1 MPPAKPHRR
10 PSFLQLSSGFLP
22 GLAALAVAAG
32 VDHPLRLI
40 PWLLGNTLI
49 MAAVCHAIGFD
60 PEPSLARSMQRRG
73 LAYLGILTLVTA
85 LIFALMA
92 WPLLLLSQGRT
103 SLGWPLLGAG
113 LLLSLLLLLRLWPIF
128 GLIYLWD
135 DAYPAQTRGSSSLT
149 AIRRSLLFGWHLSGQ
164 PYAWLTGAP
173 AALASLIL
181 VLGVIGLSGLRGL
194 LPWHTQ
200 LMVDAAYGLVLLP
213 LGCLL
218 IANRTLRLL
227 LNQPNRAQAPAP
239 ERQPAG
245 TSGPIDAVP
254 PSVGAPVPTGNAATV
269 APQVAPVPAPRKVST
284 PEQAAALL
292 AAVRQ
297 ADLDT
302 ALQLLHDGA
311 DPNARPL
318 SGERDQRPALMLAA
332 LLPDTRLLRALIAAG
347 ADVNQRSG
355 SLTPLLAAT
364 RDSWHGRAEAVLTL
378 LSNGADSQASD
389 QDGNTPLH
397 GAARAAEPGVLAML
411 LDAGAQIDQLN
422 REGESALVVAC
433 RAANWAQA
441 GFLLERHAKLAP
453 ADGVPALVAAAGI
466 AEDDPDGVQLLLKHR
481 ASVNAVDR
489 RRRSA
494 LMEAASE
501 RHERI
506 AALLLDAGIKV
517 QMTDQH
523 GTTALMEAARSGA
536 TGIVQRLVEAQAD
549 ARLRD
554 QHGRDALM
562 LACQSQRATPE
573 IVRLLLVLGADP
585 VATGQDGMTALDHA
599 AANGR
604 WDLVAQIDP
613 QASLPASLARAA
625 GESTQPDFEQ
635 LQEALHQGRW
645 ADLAALLQHMPLPR
659 PSESARL
666 YLELARPR
674 HRQARRW
681 LLAHGLPAEARLE
694 PVGMTSTHSETPPL
708 GRRLFDALLQQLPEA
723 ADAVADLLDA
733 GASPAGR
740 GLLAQALQRMGRNP
754 AADQAL
760 LRWIESGADLFGP
773 DEYGHSPLQLAAMHG
788 HPRLLEALLARG
800 CDPNHRDQH
809 GQTPLFAA
817 VQQGPLALPMVRS
830 LIRHGADPE
839 RIDGNGETPL
849 GLALEAAD
857 IEPWL
862 NWSGWPLPGRPLR
875 AADLPEAAARGAAAA
890 VQRLLDLGFAV
901 DSRDDAGATALMHAS
916 GSGHVQV
923 VSLLLAAGSD
933 ASLTARNGMTAL
945 ATSIRGRRE
954 NTMRRLLEAGVA
966 VDQHLPE
973 QTTALMLSA
982 ALGYPELS
990 EALLQAG
997 ADLAAT
1003 DAHGRSALHF
1013 AAQFS
1018 FDTGDSLRAHRLLE
1032 QLIRRGAAIDL
1043 AEKEGMTPLLL
1054 LLGAH
1059 RPPGTRCDDTHLG
1072 ALLPVLLDAGA
1083 DISHADSRGVTALHA
1098 CAIHALLAPARILL
1112 ARGADRQLSDR
1123 VGRTA
1128 AEVAQRLGY
1137 VDIAHELS
1145 VRTAPASSIP
1155 SVRQTLRQPASPP
1168 GP

>member
-1 MPPAKPHRR
+1 MSQPKPRRR
-10 PSFLQLSSGFLP
+10 PSFLQTCSGFLP
-22 GLAALAVAAG
+22 GLAAMAVAAA

-40 PWLLGNTLI
+40 PLLLGGALT

-73 LAYLGILTLVTA
+73 LACLGVLTVATV
-85 LIFALMA
+85 LIFALIA
-92 WPLLLLSQGRT
+92 WPLLLLSQGQNH
-103 SLGWPLLGAG
+103 LAWPLLAGG
-113 LLLSLLLLLRLWPIF
+113 LLLALLAMLRTWPVL

-135 DAYPAQTRGSSSLT
+135 DAYPPRTRSSSSLT
-149 AIRRSLLFGWHLSGQ
+149 AIRRSAMFGWHLSGQ
-164 PYAWLTGAP
+164 ARSWPIGLP
-173 AALASLIL
+173 AALAALLLIL
-181 VLGVIGLSGLRGL
+181 AMIALSGLRGL
-194 LPWHTQ
+194 LPASAH
-200 LMVDAAYGLVLLP
+200 LLALAAYAVILLP

-227 LNQPNRAQAPAP
+227 LREPGKSASGPGEPTREGGVEAAITSPSPASPPATPHPAP
-239 ERQPAG
+239 SP
-245 TSGPIDAVP
+245 TGPIAV
-254 PSVGAPVPTGNAATV
+254 
-269 APQVAPVPAPRKVST
+269 RKTST

-292 AAVRQ
+292 AAVRL
-297 ADLDT
+297 ADVET
-302 ALQLLHDGA
+302 ALQLIEDGA
-311 DPNARPL
+311 DPNARPAA
-318 SGERDQRPALMLAA
+318 GDRDQRPALMLAA
-332 LLPDTRLLRALIAAG
+332 LLPETRLLRALIAAG
-347 ADVNQRSG
+347 ADVDQRSG

-378 LSNGADSQASD
+378 LSNGADAQACD

-422 REGESALVVAC
+422 RDGESALVVAC

-466 AEDDPDGVQLLLKHR
+466 TEDDPDGIQLLLKHR
-481 ASVNAVDR
+481 ASINAVDR

-494 LMEAASE
+494 LLEAASE
-501 RHERI
+501 GHEKI
-506 AALLLDAGIKV
+506 AGVLLKAGIKI
-517 QMTDQH
+517 QMADQH

-536 TGIVQRLVEAQAD
+536 LGIVQRLVEAQAD
-549 ARLRD
+549 ARARD
-554 QHGRDALM
+554 HHGRDALM
-562 LACQSQRATPE
+562 LACQSTRATSE
-573 IVRLLLVLGADP
+573 IIRLLLVLGADP
-585 VATGQDGMTALDHA
+585 RATGQDGLTALDHA

-613 QASLPASLARAA
+613 QASLPVSLARAT
-625 GESTQPDFEQ
+625 GEAPRPDFEQ
-635 LQEALHQGRW
+635 FQEALRQHRW
-645 ADLAALLQHMPLPR
+645 ADLAALLQSMPPPR
-659 PSESARL
+659 PAEAAGL
-666 YLELARPR
+666 YLELARPG

-681 LLAHGLPAEARLE
+681 LLTHGLPAEARLD
-694 PVGMTSTHSETPPL
+694 PVITATGEGAMLPL

-723 ADAVADLLDA
+723 GEAIDDLLDA

-740 GLLAQALQRMGRNP
+740 GLLAQALHRIGPDP
-754 AADQAL
+754 AADRSL
-760 LRWIESGADLFGP
+760 LRWIEAGADLFGP
-773 DEYGHSPLQLAAMHG
+773 DEHGHSPLQLAAIHG
-788 HPRLLEALLARG
+788 HQRLLEALLDHG
-800 CDPNHRDQH
+800 CDPNGRAPH

-817 VQQGPLALPMVRS
+817 VQHGPQALPMVRQ

-875 AADLPEAAARGAAAA
+875 AGDLADAAARGAAVA

-901 DSRDDAGATALMHAS
+901 DSRDAAGATALMHAC
-916 GSGHVQV
+916 GAGHVQV
-923 VSLLLAAGSD
+923 VNTLLAAGADSQ
-933 ASLTARNGMTAL
+933 LTADNGMTAL
-945 ATSIRGRRE
+945 ATTIRGRRE
-954 NTMRRLLEAGVA
+954 NTLRRLLDAGA
-966 VDQHLPE
+966 EVDQHLPDA
-973 QTTALMLSA
+973 TTALMLSA

-990 EALLQAG
+990 ELLLQAG
-997 ADLAAT
+997 AKLAAT
-1003 DAHGRSALHF
+1003 DARGRSPLHF

-1032 QLIRRGAAIDL
+1032 QLLRRGAAVDL
-1043 AEKEGMTPLLL
+1043 VDKEGMTPLLL

-1072 ALLPVLLDAGA
+1072 ALLPILLDAGA
-1083 DISHADSRGVTALHA
+1083 DISHADQRGVTALHA

-1112 ARGADRQLSDR
+1112 NRGADRQLPDR
-1123 VGRTA
+1123 LGRTA
-1128 AEVAQRLGY
+1128 ADVAQRLGY

-1145 VRTAPASSIP
+1145 VRSMPASVIP
-1155 SVRQTLRQPASPP
+1155 SVRQTLRQPAQPP